1 MRDYDKYLLCTIFV
15 SAMVLLSAINYWFFR
30 FSLYFYFPTFIFAYN
45 LRQEMLMRG
54 YGVRW
59 YGWVFAIT
67 LLLSIKEMIQFY
79 FLYNGV

>member
-1 MRDYDKYLLCTIFV
+1 
-15 SAMVLLSAINYWFFR
+15 
-30 FSLYFYFPTFIFAYN
+30 
-45 LRQEMLMRG
+45 MLMRG